1 MSTACEH
8 VRPDL
13 GAYALGALEPA
24 EAAAVEAH
32 LAALPGLRRRARA
45 RSSRCRG

>member
-1 MSTACEH
+1 MTACEH

-13 GAYALGALEPA
+13 AAYALGALEPA

-32 LAALPGLRRRARA
+32 LGDLPGLRRGARRAAAPA
-45 RSSRCRG
+45 RR